1 MKTACFSCGQNCAG
15 AERCFAQANIYDS
28 FSSQVV
34 DINGNSTSTSC
45 AVQTIPTAMKGA
57 FFSCGQNCA
66 GAERFFVQ
74 AAVYDSFVSQ
84 VADITNGMRQGHALG
99 ASPVDCGS
107 MCMPGLAEKVAEL
120 VDDAVQRG
128 ARVSS
133 CYVCTDCINVS
144 WRLQCAMNA

>member
-1 MKTACFSCGQNCAG
+1 
-15 AERCFAQANIYDS
+15 
-28 FSSQVV
+28 
-34 DINGNSTSTSC
+34 
-45 AVQTIPTAMKGA
+45 MKGA

-74 AAVYDSFVSQ
+74 AGVYDSFVSQ

-99 ASPVDCGS
+99 ASPVDCGA

-128 ARVSS
+128 AKVKYGCFFMLCKGKLCCLVSLLLNES
-133 CYVCTDCINVS
+133 P
-144 WRLQCAMNA
+144 A